1 MCFIDFP
8 MHASHAREQQKCIL
22 DIRKSAF
29 QREIYAKVRFI
40 GLFLKLRIYLIGM
53 HHNGRA
59 PCWRINLSHHFSVPP
74 QIQRQSANAGMT
86 AVIFPL
92 SHCGGASSPRRC
104 TVSEIRSRSAGANQ
118 PCIAHNTHTHKNGCT
133 HPTYETEKDSQQCCL
148 GGQLQAGG
156 AIMHPEQLAQTWRPI
171 GGG

>member
-1 MCFIDFP
+1 MYSG
-8 MHASHAREQQKCIL
+8 HQKEC
-22 DIRKSAF
+22 KAF
-29 QREIYAKVRFI
+29 QRQIYAKVRLI

-74 QIQRQSANAGMT
+74 QIQCQSANAGMT

-104 TVSEIRSRSAGANQ
+104 TVSEIRSRSAGANH
-118 PCIAHNTHTHKNGCT
+118 PCIAHDTHTQKWT
-133 HPTYETEKDSQQCCL
+133 HTSHIYETEKIHSNAVWV
-148 GGQLQAGG
+148 GSFK
-156 AIMHPEQLAQTWRPI
+156 P
-171 GGG
+171 GGGG